1 MPGRRGRMP
10 VVTAPSA
17 RSGAS
22 GGLAAGLPMGRR
34 SPRGRERWYLLRMPE
49 GREASICAELKRLL
63 PESVLSD
70 AFVLRKER
78 WMKRGGVWFLEPV
91 NMYRGYAFAI
101 SADAAGLAKELSRL
115 TLPVELVGTETRS
128 WAPLSDEAAAW
139 YAGVTD
145 DRHVIRSST
154 AVIVDGV
161 LHVQSGPLVGQELRI
176 SKVDRHRR
184 RCQVRVGDGD
194 VAFTEQAPI
203 DVPFK
208 S

>member
-1 MPGRRGRMP
+1 MP
-10 VVTAPSA
+10 VATAPSA
-17 RSGAS
+17 RSGARS
-22 GGLAAGLPMGRR
+22 GSLAAGLPMGRR

-49 GREASICAELKRLL
+49 GRESAICVELKCLL

-101 SADAAGLAKELSRL
+101 SPDAAGLVKAIAGL
-115 TLPVELVGTETRS
+115 TLPVELVGTGVRS
-128 WAPLSDEAAAW
+128 WAPLADEAAAW
-139 YAGVTD
+139 YAAAMDTS
-145 DRHVIRSST
+145 HVIRSST
-154 AVIVDGV
+154 AVIVGGV
-161 LHVQSGPLVGQELRI
+161 LRVQSGPLVGQEARI

-184 RCQVRVGDGD
+184 RCQVLVGDGD
-194 VAFTEQAPI
+194 AAFTEQAPI

>member
-1 MPGRRGRMP
+1 MP
-10 VVTAPSA
+10 VATASAA
-17 RSGAS
+17 RSAAR

-49 GREASICAELKRLL
+49 GREASLCTELKRLL
-63 PESVLSD
+63 PASILAD

-78 WMKRGGVWFLEPV
+78 WMKRGGTWFLEPV

-101 SADAAGLAKELSRL
+101 SRDAAGLAKELSRL
-115 TLPVELVGTETRS
+115 TLPVELVGTDTRS
-128 WAPLSDEAAAW
+128 WAPLSDEAAVW
-139 YAGVTD
+139 YASVTD

-161 LHVQSGPLVGQELRI
+161 LHVQSGPLVGQEPRI

-184 RCQVRVGDGD
+184 RCQVLVGEGD
-194 VAFTEQAPI
+194 SAFFEQAPI